1 MKRIAS
7 LVAGAVLAMSLGAV
21 NLPAQDEKP
30 WSVTFSSTFVNKYIW
45 RGQNLNNNASF
56 QPGFS
61 FGYKKLTVSSWSQ
74 FSDTGFGDSGI
85 AGNHWTEHDFT
96 VDYAIPITDKIS
108 ASVGWINYAFPNFT
122 EGRYTNEI
130 YGTLSFDTILQP
142 HVAVYGDMHNGDGMY
157 YNFGIGHG
165 VALPKGMA
173 LNLSAS
179 LGINQGQWIDMTTV
193 SDVILGASLDLP
205 VSDKVTISPFW
216 NYITGND
223 SLRKYGNNGITFF
236 TGHLGGVAMSIT
248 Y

>member
-7 LVAGAVLAMSLGAV
+7 LVAGAVLAMSLSAV

-30 WSVTFSSTFVNKYIW
+30 WTATFSSTFVNKYIW

-205 VSDKVTISPFW
+205 VSDKVTISPFY
-216 NYITGND
+216 NTSRATISLENTATTG
-223 SLRKYGNNGITFF
+223 SHFSPAISAAWR
-236 TGHLGGVAMSIT
+236 
-248 Y
+248 